1 MHTTDENQSIR
12 LHAGLLA
19 YGLHI
24 RMAHAKLAKASISE
38 ILKIGAQWIAERDF
52 RTPDMPS
59 PRNTS
64 GLTHAHRDAYSEIM
78 TERNLKAYYCRMMDG
93 ASERGEIYEVPEI
106 HEHIFFSR
114 VPLYVAPARKDGG
127 LFGFIH
133 RQQERVG
140 I

>member
-19 YGLHI
+19 YGLRI
-24 RMAHAKLAKASISE
+24 RMARAKLAKASISE
-38 ILKIGAQWIAERDF
+38 ILKIGAQWIADQDY
-52 RTPDMPS
+52 RTPNITRI
-59 PRNTS
+59 RNTS
-64 GLTHAHRDAYSEIM
+64 GLAHAHREAYAEIM

-106 HEHIFFSR
+106 HGHLFFSGS
-114 VPLYVAPARKDGG
+114 PLYLAPARKDGG

-133 RQQERVG
+133 RQQERAG

>member
-1 MHTTDENQSIR
+1 MNTADKTINIDTALR
-12 LHAGLLA
+12 K
-19 YGLHI
+19 YGLRI
-24 RMAHAKLAKASISE
+24 RRKKLAEASIKN
-38 ILKIGAQWIAERDF
+38 ILGIGAAWIAERDF
-52 RTPDMPS
+52 RTSDMPS

-64 GLTHAHRDAYSEIM
+64 GLTHAHREAYAEIM
-78 TERNLKAYYCRMMDG
+78 TERNLKEYYCRKMKES
-93 ASERGEIYEVPEI
+93 SERGEIYEVPQI

-133 RQQERVG
+133 RQQERAG